1 MLRVILFAFAAAVLG
16 GLDSPPGAMV
26 GGIIIGIVQNV
37 ASTYSFG
44 PVFFGPE
51 LSLPVALLV
60 LVLILLVRPTGLFG
74 RRAVRRV

>member
-1 MLRVILFAFAAAVLG
+1 
-16 GLDSPPGAMV
+16 
-26 GGIIIGIVQNV
+26 VQNIV
-37 ASTYSFG
+37 GSFALG